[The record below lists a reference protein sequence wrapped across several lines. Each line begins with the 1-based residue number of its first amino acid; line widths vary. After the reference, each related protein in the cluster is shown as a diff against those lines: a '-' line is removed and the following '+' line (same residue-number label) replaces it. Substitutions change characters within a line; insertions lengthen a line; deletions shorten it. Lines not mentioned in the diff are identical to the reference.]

1 MEAVQRTLRSP
12 ALVQASQEL
21 EAQSL
26 NAIVAGFGFAS
37 AIAWMDVVRSLVSR
51 ISRQAGLA
59 SNGAGQSALIALLT
73 TLLSVVVFMGLKRV
87 SGRVS
92 APQPVVYAVGN

>member
-1 MEAVQRTLRSP
+1 MEAVQKTLRSP
-12 ALVQASQEL
+12 AVRQTAGQI

-37 AIAWMDVVRSLVSR
+37 AIAWMDVVRALVSHVG
-51 ISRQAGLA
+51 RQAGLSA
-59 SNGAGQSALIALLT
+59 NGGTQSVLIALLT
-73 TLLSVVVFMGLKRV
+73 TLLSVVVFTGLSRV

-92 APQPVVYAVGN
+92 APAPVVYSVGN

>member
-12 ALVQASQEL
+12 AVRQTTGQI

-37 AIAWMDVVRSLVSR
+37 AIAWMDVVRALVGRASR
-51 ISRQAGLA
+51 HAGLVA
-59 SNGAGQSALIALLT
+59 NGGTQSALIALLT
-73 TLLSVVVFMGLKRV
+73 TLLSVIVFTGLSRV
-87 SGRVS
+87 SGRVN
-92 APQPVVYAVGN
+92 APASVVYSVGS